1 MIEFQ
6 TIRWKNFLSTGNN
19 FTSVDLN
26 RSPTTLILGTNGAG
40 KSTIL
45 DGLTFGLFG
54 RPFRKINKPQ
64 LVNSVNEK
72 DCLIEIEFKIGSKS
86 YKVKRGIKPNVF
98 EIWNTYS
105 GVMINQDSKAKDYQ
119 KYLEEN
125 ILKLNYKSF
134 TQTVILG
141 SATFVPFMQLSASD
155 RRDIIEDLLD
165 IKIFTTMNDMLKIK
179 QIELKDELFENDKN
193 RELTDQKIDMQER
206 YIESADANKQKAVQE
221 HKGKIALKTMEIN
234 SHISDVEVFGKQ
246 VEDLNESISDFSKIK
261 KKQSKLDNIE
271 SQLMSSS
278 KKHTKDIKWFESID
292 SCPTCKQSVTE
303 NHKKNMISDKKEKV
317 GEIENAITALS
328 AEFKSVNLRMNKI
341 TSIQENISNINSQ
354 IAEKNT
360 VVRMLQKQVSEL
372 TNEIGVMENDDS
384 ASVTKLNKELKD
396 LKKTLSEHNKIRE
409 ELLTK
414 REYYTVSSVLLKDTG
429 VKTSIIKYYLPKM
442 NKLINKYLQEMDF
455 YVNFTMDEK
464 FSENIKSRGRENFSY
479 ASFSEGEKMRIDL
492 ALLFTWRAIAKMKNS
507 VNTNLLILDEVFDS
521 SLDNS
526 GTDEFLKLL
535 NTLGGNNVFVI
546 SHKGEIL
553 YDKFRSVIKFD
564 KVKNFS
570 QIVEEK

>member
-1 MIEFQ
+1 MIEFK

-19 FTSVDLN
+19 FTEVYLN
-26 RSPTTLILGTNGAG
+26 RSSSTLILGTNGAG

-45 DGLTFGLFG
+45 DALTFGLFG
-54 RPFRKINKPQ
+54 KPFRKINKPQ
-64 LVNSVNEK
+64 LVNTINEK
-72 DCLIEIEFKIGSKS
+72 DCLIEIEFKIGK
-86 YKVKRGIKPNVF
+86 KDWLVRRGIKPNVF
-98 EIWNTYS
+98 EILVN
-105 GVMINQDSKAKDYQ
+105 GKLLDQDSKVKDYQ

-141 SATFVPFMQLSASD
+141 SATFVPFMQLSAAD

-165 IKIFTTMNDMLKIK
+165 IKIFTTMNDLLKIK
-179 QIELKDELFENDKN
+179 QSELKDELFENDKN
-193 RELTDQKIDMQER
+193 RELVDQNIDMHER
-206 YIESADANKQKAVQE
+206 YIESAEENKEKAIQV
-221 HKGKIALKTMEIN
+221 HKGKIGLKGTEIN
-234 SHISDVEVFGKQ
+234 LHLSDIEELNIQ
-246 VEDLNESISDFSKIK
+246 VKDLNENIIDYTKVK
-261 KKQSKLDNIE
+261 NKQSKLDNLE

-278 KKHTKDIKWFESID
+278 KKHSKDIKWFESID

-303 NHKKNMISDKKEKV
+303 DHKCNMIDDKKEKV
-317 GEIENAITALS
+317 VEIDKAISALS
-328 AEFKSVNLRMNKI
+328 AEFKTVNLRMNEI
-341 TSIQENISNINSQ
+341 TTIQQNITEINGQ
-354 IAEKNT
+354 IIDKNT
-360 VVRMLQKQVSEL
+360 VVRMLHNQISEL
-372 TNEIGVMENDDS
+372 NNELNDMKNDDS
-384 ASVTKLNKELKD
+384 ASVTKLNKELKS
-396 LKKTLSEHNKIRE
+396 LKKKLGVHNKERE
-409 ELLTK
+409 ELLSR
-414 REYYTVSSVLLKDTG
+414 REYYSVSSLLLKDTG

-455 YVNFTMDEK
+455 YINFTMDEK

-492 ALLFTWRAIAKMKNS
+492 ALLFTWRSIAKMKNS

-521 SLDNS
+521 SLDIS

>member
-1 MIEFQ
+1 
-6 TIRWKNFLSTGNN
+6 
-19 FTSVDLN
+19 
-26 RSPTTLILGTNGAG
+26 
-40 KSTIL
+40 
-45 DGLTFGLFG
+45 
-54 RPFRKINKPQ
+54 
-64 LVNSVNEK
+64 
-72 DCLIEIEFKIGSKS
+72 
-86 YKVKRGIKPNVF
+86 
-98 EIWNTYS
+98 
-105 GVMINQDSKAKDYQ
+105 
-119 KYLEEN
+119 
-125 ILKLNYKSF
+125 
-134 TQTVILG
+134 
-141 SATFVPFMQLSASD
+141 
-155 RRDIIEDLLD
+155 
-165 IKIFTTMNDMLKIK
+165 
-179 QIELKDELFENDKN
+179 
-193 RELTDQKIDMQER
+193 
-206 YIESADANKQKAVQE
+206 
-221 HKGKIALKTMEIN
+221 
-234 SHISDVEVFGKQ
+234 
-246 VEDLNESISDFSKIK
+246 
-261 KKQSKLDNIE
+261 
-271 SQLMSSS
+271 
-278 KKHTKDIKWFESID
+278 
-292 SCPTCKQSVTE
+292 
-303 NHKKNMISDKKEKV
+303 
-317 GEIENAITALS
+317 
-328 AEFKSVNLRMNKI
+328 MNKI